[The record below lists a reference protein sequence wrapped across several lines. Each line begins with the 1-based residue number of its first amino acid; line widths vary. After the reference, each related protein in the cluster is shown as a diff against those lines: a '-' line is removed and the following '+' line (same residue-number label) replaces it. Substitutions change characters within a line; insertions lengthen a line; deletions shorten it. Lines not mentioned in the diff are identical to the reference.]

1 MSQLTSVVS
10 SLLMSLPLIAVPCL
24 ALIQFPVA
32 DSLDAKE
39 QIEIGGGLGESSLG
53 AADFGSEGGQPF
65 GPLQNADALGHV
77 NANPTDSFGGLSDA
91 KTVSANAARGLAE
104 TGLAAGDGEHD
115 HDHPHAL
122 GLDDPATGVHAHETL
137 ADANPIGI
145 EHNPF
150 LPEATGARENMPAG
164 GADTSDSVP
173 GGGSEL
179 NQLLAE
185 LRELGVQQYQ
195 VAKSEVAGE
204 VFFCCFVRTSQN
216 ILQRFEA
223 EAATPSEAA
232 RDVLNQVKSW
242 QTTR

>member
-1 MSQLTSVVS
+1 MSQLTSVAS

-39 QIEIGGGLGESSLG
+39 QIEIGGVLDESSLG
-53 AADFGSEGGQPF
+53 AADLGSEAGQPF
-65 GPLQNADALGHV
+65 GPLQNADALGQV

-104 TGLAAGDGEHD
+104 TGLAAGDGKQD
-115 HDHPHAL
+115 HNHPHAL
-122 GLDDPATGVHAHETL
+122 GLDDPAAGVHTHETT
-137 ADANPIGI
+137 ADANPTG
-145 EHNPF
+145 EDHNPF
-150 LPEATGARENMPAG
+150 LPEATGASEKMPVG
-164 GADTSDSVP
+164 GAEASDSAL
-173 GGGSEL
+173 GGDSEL
-179 NQLLAE
+179 NHLLAE

-223 EAATPSEAA
+223 EAATPSDAA